1 MNRYLK
7 ISLPATTNTRLLIR
21 ILAIGLAGGA
31 VLLGTGCA
39 RKPDYTKDVQPI
51 LTDYCVQCHQPGG
64 QGYEKSGLDLSTY
77 AGVMKGTKYGQVVV
91 PGDSM
96 DSVLIE
102 LVEHRA
108 APEIHMPHDH
118 PKLPEGKIRI
128 LSAWVDQGAKP

>member
-1 MNRYLK
+1 MNGYLK
-7 ISLPATTNTRLLIR
+7 TLLPETRQGGSLIR
-21 ILAIGLAGGA
+21 LLAIGLACGA
-31 VLLGTGCA
+31 VLLGSGCA
-39 RKPDYTKDVQPI
+39 PKPDYAKDVQPI

-64 QGYEKSGLDLSTY
+64 AGYEKSGLDLSTY
-77 AGVMKGTKYGQVVV
+77 AGVMKGTKYGQVVI

-96 DSVLIE
+96 DSVLIQ

-128 LSAWVDQGAKP
+128 LSAWVEQGAKP